1 MIGSLTLDQLRVLV
15 AIEDAGS
22 FSAAGRRLRRVQ
34 SAISH
39 TVQALE
45 EAQGLL
51 LFDRSSRTPRFTDAG
66 RALAAQARQVL
77 RQAEVFERTAQA
89 IAAGLEPELPIAIDS
104 FVPTPPLIR
113 SLAGLQAQ
121 YPDLAV
127 TLYTEGMGSA
137 ERRVRDGSA
146 TLGLCALLPSMAQE
160 LQATP
165 LTQIT
170 MVPVVAPAH
179 PLASESRAI
188 TRDILAEHVQLILTD
203 PQQRSGPSFSVVST
217 RLWRFVDIA
226 RRLEFLLAGFGW
238 GTMPRHLVQG
248 YLEAG
253 ALVALKVDDPAVMPP
268 SIGLF
273 AVHDRKH
280 PLGIGARWL
289 LEELQRQAW
298 LGGGESEP
306 QASRPIESAT

>member
-1 MIGSLTLDQLRVLV
+1 MIGNLTLDQLRVLV

-22 FSAAGRRLRRVQ
+22 FSAAGRQLRRVQ

-39 TVQALE
+39 TVLALE

-51 LFDRSSRTPRFTDAG
+51 LFDRSSRTPRFTEAG

-77 RQAEVFERTAQA
+77 RQADVFERTAQA

-104 FVPTPPLIR
+104 FVPTPPVIR
-113 SLAGLQAQ
+113 SLASLQAQ
-121 YPDLAV
+121 YPNLAV
-127 TLYTEGMGSA
+127 TLFTEGMGAA

-165 LTQIT
+165 LTQVT
-170 MVPVVAPAH
+170 MVPVVADSH
-179 PLASESRAI
+179 PLAQEHRAV
-188 TRDILAEHVQLILTD
+188 TRDILGEHVQLILTD
-203 PQQRSGPSFSVVST
+203 PQQKPGPSFSVVST
-217 RLWRFVDIA
+217 RVWRFVDIT

-238 GTMPRHLVQG
+238 GTMPRHLVQDH
-248 YLEAG
+248 LDAG
-253 ALVALKVDDPAVMPP
+253 RLVQLAIDDPAVLPG

-273 AVHDRKH
+273 AIHDRKRA
-280 PLGIGARWL
+280 LGIGARWL
-289 LEELQRQAW
+289 LTELQGQEWFPA
-298 LGGGESEP
+298 
-306 QASRPIESAT
+306 A

>member
-22 FSAAGRRLRRVQ
+22 FSAAGRQLRRVQ

-51 LFDRSSRTPRFTDAG
+51 LFDRSSRTPRFTEAG

-77 RQAEVFERTAQA
+77 RQADVFERTAQA
-89 IAAGLEPELPIAIDS
+89 ISAGLEPELPIAIDS
-104 FVPTPPLIR
+104 FVPTPPVIR
-113 SLAGLQAQ
+113 SLAGLQSQ
-121 YPDLAV
+121 YPNLAV
-127 TLYTEGMGSA
+127 TLFTEGMGAA

-146 TLGLCALLPSMAQE
+146 TLGLCALLPSMVQE
-160 LQATP
+160 LQATA
-165 LTQIT
+165 LTQVT
-170 MVPVVAPAH
+170 MVPVVAPSH
-179 PLASESRAI
+179 PLAQETRVV
-188 TRDILAEHVQLILTD
+188 TRDILGEHVQLILTD
-203 PQQRSGPSFSVVST
+203 PQQKPGPSFSVVST
-217 RLWRFVDIA
+217 RVWRFVDIA

-238 GTMPRHLVQG
+238 GTMPRHLVQPHID
-248 YLEAG
+248 AG
-253 ALVALKVDDPAVMPP
+253 RLVQLSIEDPAVLPG

-273 AVHDRKH
+273 AIHDRKR

-289 LEELQRQAW
+289 LAELQGQDWFPA
-298 LGGGESEP
+298 
-306 QASRPIESAT
+306 A

>member
-15 AIEDAGS
+15 AIEDTGS

-39 TVQALE
+39 TVQTLE

-51 LFDRSSRTPRFTDAG
+51 LFDRSSRTPRFTEAG

-104 FVPTPPLIR
+104 FVPTPPVIR
-113 SLAGLQAQ
+113 SFAGLQAQ
-121 YPDLAV
+121 HPDLAV

-137 ERRVRDGSA
+137 ER
-146 TLGLCALLPSMAQE
+146 P
-160 LQATP
+160 
-165 LTQIT
+165 
-170 MVPVVAPAH
+170 
-179 PLASESRAI
+179 
-188 TRDILAEHVQLILTD
+188 
-203 PQQRSGPSFSVVST
+203 GPSYSVVST

-238 GTMPRHLVQG
+238 GTMPRHLVQAH
-248 YLEAG
+248 LDAG
-253 ALVALKVDDPAVMPP
+253 SLVALNIDDPGVTPP

-273 AVHDRKH
+273 AVHDRKR

-289 LEELQRQAW
+289 LAELQRQTW
-298 LGGGESEP
+298 LGGGEPGP
-306 QASRPIESAT
+306 QTSGTVGACT